1 MARKKTAKPKKAA
14 VETEEI
20 ILDGNVPTNVPQL
33 KVDKPVE
40 SPTPAWAAAEKPKT
54 EAKPAPAV
62 DVPKDDPMTVVA
74 DDIKALRPD
83 DVYGPDDET
92 AAEMGDRLQKRA
104 DEYKN
109 ELSEISDHD
118 ELKKLEDEWIKK
130 LETMDEYL
138 KKVSYFLPKSV
149 EFNHKNYPKSYIA
162 GRIVKFLQTKE
173 VKFQFTLG
181 MWEMCKLWLAD
192 PNELNYSQ
200 YNGTLETLGTLTFK
214 GMSEWENILVIN
226 EFFRKSNKEYA
237 KDITAYQY
245 LSTMHSH
252 VVGRMQL
259 LEPNAAPNNKL
270 GPVEGTMRVNNE

>member
-1 MARKKTAKPKKAA
+1 MARKKTEKPKKTA

-20 ILDGNVPTNVPQL
+20 IIDGNVNAPSVPQL

-40 SPTPAWAAAEKPKT
+40 SPVPAWAATEKCEPKS
-54 EAKPAPAV
+54 KPAPSV
-62 DVPKDDPMTVVA
+62 DVPKEDPMVVVP

-83 DVYGPDDET
+83 DVYGQDEET
-92 AAEMGDRLQKRA
+92 ASEMGDRLQERA
-104 DEYKN
+104 DKYKV
-109 ELSEISDHD
+109 ELDEISDTA
-118 ELKKLEDEWIKK
+118 ELKKLEDEWIAK
-130 LETMDEYL
+130 LEQMDEYL

-149 EFNHKNYPKSYIA
+149 EFNHKLYPKSYVSA
-162 GRIVKFLQTKE
+162 RIIKFLQSKE

-192 PNELNYSQ
+192 PSELNYSQ

-214 GMSEWENILVIN
+214 GMAEWENILIIN
-226 EFFRKSNKEYA
+226 EFFRKTNKEYA

-259 LEPNAAPNNKL
+259 LEPIGDKKQ
-270 GPVEGTMRVNNE
+270 

>member
-1 MARKKTAKPKKAA
+1 MARKKTEKPKKTA

-20 ILDGNVPTNVPQL
+20 ILDGNVPTPQL
-33 KVDKPVE
+33 KVDAPVE
-40 SPTPAWAAAEKPKT
+40 SSKPKWANQDNQPDWPTDDAKNTPAPT
-54 EAKPAPAV
+54 VNAPA
-62 DVPKDDPMTVVA
+62 KDDPMVVVP

-83 DVYGPDDET
+83 DVYGPDEE
-92 AAEMGDRLQKRA
+92 AASEMGDRLQERA
-104 DEYKN
+104 DNYKVELEY
-109 ELSEISDHD
+109 ISDVD
-118 ELKKLEDEWIKK
+118 ELKKLEDEWIAK
-130 LETMDEYL
+130 LEQMDEYL

-149 EFNHKNYPKSYIA
+149 EFNHKVYPKSYVA
-162 GRIVKFLQTKE
+162 GRIIKFLQTKE

-192 PNELNYSQ
+192 PAELNYSQ

-214 GMSEWENILVIN
+214 GMAEWENILIIN
-226 EFFRKSNKEYA
+226 EFFRKTNKEYA

-259 LEPNAAPNNKL
+259 LEPIGDKKQ
-270 GPVEGTMRVNNE
+270 

>member
-40 SPTPAWAAAEKPKT
+40 SPAPAWASTEKREPQV
-54 EAKPAPAV
+54 KPAPAV
-62 DVPKDDPMTVVA
+62 DVPKEDPMVVVP

-83 DVYGPDDET
+83 DVYGPEEET
-92 AAEMGDRLQKRA
+92 SVEMGDRLQKRA
-104 DEYKN
+104 DEYKT
-109 ELSEISDHD
+109 ELEYISDVD
-118 ELKKLEDEWIKK
+118 ELKKMEQEWIQK
-130 LETMDEYL
+130 LDKMDEYL
-138 KKVSYFLPKSV
+138 KKVTYFLPKSV
-149 EFNHKNYPKSYIA
+149 EFNHKTYPKSYVA

-192 PNELNYSQ
+192 PICLDYSQ
-200 YNGTLETLGTLTFK
+200 YNGTIETLGTLTFK
-214 GMSEWENILVIN
+214 GMSDWENILIVN
-226 EFFRKSNKEYA
+226 ELFRKSNREYA

-259 LEPNAAPNNKL
+259 LEPVGDKKQ
-270 GPVEGTMRVNNE
+270 